1 MTRIVNL
8 GEVGIVVNPTLDNVA
23 ISKVDLSSGTSI
35 LYSNGKITVRSDV
48 GRGQRFALN
57 EIPEG
62 HPVVQYGFP
71 FANSKG
77 IQAGELIH
85 FDNTLERERDLNI
98 DQLVQQKQP
107 LRYSAVMERT
117 FMGFKRSSGRVGTRN
132 YFLVVPASQ
141 CASSTAE
148 QIVREAGNMFET
160 TPEGSS
166 FDGIVTIP
174 NTEGCGC
181 AANSQIDR
189 FLMVLSNIINHPNVG
204 GVLIVDLG
212 CEQTNAERM
221 CGYLEENDLVPDVPF
236 DRVTI
241 QEEGGVK
248 AAVERSLGIIRELLP
263 TVAAAQRTQC
273 AVEHLVVGT
282 ECGASDTFSGI
293 TANPV
298 IGNTVDRVVA
308 GNGSVILSEVPEM
321 IGAEQVL
328 LGRMR
333 DPKIAEKFLNIL
345 SWYESLAAKMDVQMS
360 DNLVPKNRE
369 GGLINPTIK
378 SLGAISKGGTTAVED
393 VIEYGEK
400 LSKSGLSVMQGPGND
415 MESVTGMLASGANI
429 ICFSTGKGTVTGS
442 ALVPVVKVSST
453 TELFDR
459 MSDDMDF
466 DAGRLLSNRDD
477 TLADIGQEL
486 FEMCLRKASG
496 ERTRSETNGQFQ
508 FQVWT
513 AGKLSL

>member
-1 MTRIVNL
+1 MTRKISL
-8 GEVGIVVNPTLDNVA
+8 GEVGIVVNPALDNVA
-23 ISKVDLSSGTSI
+23 VSKVELSSDTLV
-35 LYSNGKITVRSDV
+35 LYNDEKITIRSDV
-48 GRGQRFALN
+48 GRGQRFALTQ
-57 EIPEG
+57 IPKD
-62 HPVVQYGFP
+62 HPVVQYGSP

-77 IQAGELIH
+77 IQPGELIH
-85 FDNTLERERDLNI
+85 HDNTRELERNLNI
-98 DQLVQQKQP
+98 DQFVEQKQP
-107 LRYSAVMERT
+107 SPGPGVVKRT
-117 FMGFKRSSGRVGTRN
+117 FMGFRRSDSRVGTRN

-148 QIVREAGNMFET
+148 QIVREAGERGDVT
-160 TPEGSS
+160 AEGPG
-166 FDGIVTIP
+166 FDGIVTIS

-189 FLMVLSNIINHPNVG
+189 FLMVLANIINHPNVG

-212 CEQTNAERM
+212 CEQTNAERIHS
-221 CGYLEENDLVPDVPF
+221 YLEENDLVPDIPF

-241 QEEGGVK
+241 QEEGGVRPALSK
-248 AAVERSLGIIRELLP
+248 SLRIIQELLP
-263 TVAAAQRTQC
+263 IVAAAARTKC
-273 AVEHLVVGT
+273 NIEHLVVGT
-282 ECGASDTFSGI
+282 ECGASDAFSGI
-293 TANPV
+293 TANPI
-298 IGNTVDRVVA
+298 IGNVVDRVVA
-308 GNGSVILSEVPEM
+308 GSGSAILSEIPEM

-328 LGRMR
+328 LNRMR
-333 DPKIAEKFLNIL
+333 NSKVAKKFLRIL
-345 SWYESLAAKMDVQMS
+345 SWYESLALKMDVQMS

-378 SLGAISKGGTTAVED
+378 SLGAISKGGTTTVED

-400 LSKSGLSVMQGPGND
+400 LSRSGLNVMQGPGND

-466 DAGRLLSNRDD
+466 DAGRLLSSSEEQLTN
-477 TLADIGQEL
+477 IGQEL
-486 FEMCLRKASG
+486 FEMCLLKASG
-496 ERTRSETNGQFQ
+496 ERTRSEINEQFQ